1 MPDDSIEKTPV
12 EETPPAETAG
22 ETAGE
27 TGVLAI
33 VERAIDRLE
42 DAVKERLESGTRLR
56 VQVTY
61 DDTQADAPQP
71 DGTPDEASL
80 TAGSDAVPPADDPQA
95 PGSDGAAPSDIA
107 ESPESTGAATTEI
120 ATLADGTATTEIAT
134 LTDGAATTEIT
145 TLTDGAATTEI
156 TILTD
161 GAATT
166 EIATLADGAAT
177 TEIATLTDGAAT
189 TEVATLADGA
199 TPTEVATPA
208 EVAATTASDSTEAE
222 AKEYVET
229 LTDTAPRTIPVDKAD
244 HFVTQDHVIAL
255 VPEDAIESVS
265 VEELARDETLTP
277 ETPITVVREVEQVE
291 TTSPEQLIAESGGDL
306 DKEIHVQVTYD
317 DSQGDAEQGDSE
329 PKVVVEDT
337 VATITVREALERLQ
351 TEPEKPLPVIKTVRY
366 FEVMTLR
373 ELLDTEIGDDGFL
386 KVITQ
391 PYRIRSA
398 TLADLLQRA
407 KAENP
412 DSIFYLHTV
421 QDTDVQGIWGIVHF
435 GLIDNFARGMAIRR
449 GEDVETYTVEIPRE
463 ADERLED
470 QSSSFLGLMI
480 DRKTKDSFV
489 YNFRDN
495 RMGQN
500 PDRIFPGQEI
510 VIIKFEPEEL
520 MGIYRHF
527 AAS

>member
-95 PGSDGAAPSDIA
+95 PDSDGAAPSDIA

-156 TILTD
+156 
-161 GAATT
+161 
-166 EIATLADGAAT
+166 
-177 TEIATLTDGAAT
+177 ATLTDGAAT

-199 TPTEVATPA
+199 TPTEVATLADGATPTEVTTPA

-244 HFVTQDHVIAL
+244 HFVTQEHVIAL
-255 VPEDAIESVS
+255 VPEDTIESVS
-265 VEELARDETLTP
+265 VEELARDEALTP

-291 TTSPEQLIAESGGDL
+291 TTGPEQLIAESGGDL

-317 DSQGDAEQGDSE
+317 DSQGDAERGDSE

-337 VATITVREALERLQ
+337 VSTITVREALERLQ

-373 ELLDTEIGDDGFL
+373 ELLDTEIDDDGFL

-391 PYRIRSA
+391 PYRIESA

-421 QDTDVQGIWGIVHF
+421 QDTDVQGIWGIVQF

>member
-1 MPDDSIEKTPV
+1 M
-12 EETPPAETAG
+12 
-22 ETAGE
+22 
-27 TGVLAI
+27 
-33 VERAIDRLE
+33 
-42 DAVKERLESGTRLR
+42 
-56 VQVTY
+56 
-61 DDTQADAPQP
+61 
-71 DGTPDEASL
+71 
-80 TAGSDAVPPADDPQA
+80 PPADDPQA
-95 PGSDGAAPSDIA
+95 PDSDAAAPTDIA
-107 ESPESTGAATTEI
+107 ESPESAGAATM
-120 ATLADGTATTEIAT
+120 EIAT
-134 LTDGAATTEIT
+134 LTDGTAA
-145 TLTDGAATTEI
+145 
-156 TILTD
+156 
-161 GAATT
+161 
-166 EIATLADGAAT
+166 
-177 TEIATLTDGAAT
+177 
-189 TEVATLADGA
+189 
-199 TPTEVATPA
+199 
-208 EVAATTASDSTEAE
+208 TASDSTEAE

-244 HFVTQDHVIAL
+244 HFVTQEHVIAL
-255 VPEDAIESVS
+255 VPEDSIESVS
-265 VEELARDETLTP
+265 VEELAGDETLTP

-291 TTSPEQLIAESGGDL
+291 TTGPEQLIAESGGDL

-317 DSQGDAEQGDSE
+317 DSQGDTERGDSE

-351 TEPEKPLPVIKTVRY
+351 TEPERPLPVIKTVRY

-373 ELLDTEIGDDGFL
+373 ELLDTDFDDDGFL

-391 PYRIRSA
+391 PYRIQSA

-449 GEDVETYTVEIPRE
+449 GEDVETYTVEIPRD

-480 DRKTKDSFV
+480 DGKTKDSFV

-520 MGIYRHF
+520 MDIYRHF